1 MFTGSRLHLLATA
14 LVATVAL
21 ALPGQASAEPVRL
34 GLAANFSLEKGGFD
48 FKSQL
53 QDLKDV
59 RQMALASIRSDKD
72 GWGDDDDDVRF
83 AMFGKAIRLAAWSHP
98 DVSELWHFSG
108 KHPHEMR
115 GLGWHYGW
123 RNKGLVVRPTDNS
136 PAPEPASMLLL
147 GTGLAG
153 LVASRSRKKSVQS

>member
-1 MFTGSRLHLLATA
+1 MFTGSRLQLFATA

-21 ALPGQASAEPVRL
+21 ALPRLASAEPVRL
-34 GLAANFSLEKGGFD
+34 GLAANFSLERGGLN

-53 QDLKDV
+53 QDLKDA
-59 RQMALASIRSDKD
+59 RQMALSSIRADRD

-98 DVSELWHFSG
+98 DVSELWHFGG
-108 KHPHEMR
+108 KNPHEMR

-123 RNKGLVVRPTDNS
+123 RNKGLVVAPTDNS

-153 LVASRSRKKSVQS
+153 LVAARSRKKSVQS